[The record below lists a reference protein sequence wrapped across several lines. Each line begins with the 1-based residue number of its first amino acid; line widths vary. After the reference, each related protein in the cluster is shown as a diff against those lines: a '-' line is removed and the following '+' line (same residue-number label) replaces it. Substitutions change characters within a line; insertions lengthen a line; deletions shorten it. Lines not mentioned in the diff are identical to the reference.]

1 MDSNW
6 ARNDLIYFSYL
17 LYLFLPMGWVWKKR
31 RGKYDIYCVSFL
43 FFLLV
48 MRIVYACYS
57 TTCPWFGLWILAKMS
72 GFLPCSSLSVF
83 WSLVSWSLLCC
94 VYVVWAVAVTWRLL
108 LFFPCFRRYGMCR
121 IGLLRMAS
129 WSVSWSSLGRIA
141 IV

>member
-1 MDSNW
+1 MVSNW

-17 LYLFLPMGWVWKKR
+17 LYLFLPMGWYEKKEE
-31 RGKYDIYCVSFL
+31 GSMTFIVSL
-43 FFLLV
+43 SSSFFLLCV
-48 MRIVYACYS
+48 VYACYS

-121 IGLLRMAS
+121 IGLFRMAS

-141 IV
+141 IF